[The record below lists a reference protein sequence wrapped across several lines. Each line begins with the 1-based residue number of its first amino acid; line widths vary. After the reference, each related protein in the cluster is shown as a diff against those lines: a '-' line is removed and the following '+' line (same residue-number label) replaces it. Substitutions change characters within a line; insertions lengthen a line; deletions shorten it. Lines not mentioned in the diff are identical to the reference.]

1 MQGVTRITEA
11 CLPYYTHAFPPSL
24 TIATLSLN
32 PGATELQ
39 YMSQRITLTDTMNPM
54 TSTAK
59 RWINA
64 YWELKTLIAAI
75 KNTFERKRV
84 KDL

>member
-1 MQGVTRITEA
+1 
-11 CLPYYTHAFPPSL
+11 
-24 TIATLSLN
+24 
-32 PGATELQ
+32 
-39 YMSQRITLTDTMNPM
+39 MSQRITLTDTMNPM